1 MKRAMSI
8 VLATGAAIA
17 LGACSSDSTEPPDDG
32 GNGGGGGDVVEIRMQ
47 NTAFVAPSGGDDV
60 TVTVGT
66 RVQWVNLDGVQHTA
80 TSTSVPQ
87 GGAAFDSGLLGN
99 GDRFEFTPQV
109 AGTWVYFCEVHPG
122 IMVGATLTAT
132 AAVSNAS
139 SGNPPSSPNDPEGPG
154 YK

>member
-8 VLATGAAIA
+8 VLAIGAAIA
-17 LGACSSDSTEPPDDG
+17 PGACGGDSTEPAGDG
-32 GNGGGGGDVVEIRMQ
+32 GGGGGGGDVVEIRMQ

-60 TVTVGT
+60 TVAIGT
-66 RVQWVNLDGVQHTA
+66 TVQWVNLDGVQHTA
-80 TSTSVPQ
+80 TSTSVPA
-87 GGAAFDSGLLGN
+87 GGVAFDSGLLGN

-132 AAVSNAS
+132 SADSNAS
-139 SGNPPSSPNDPEGPG
+139 SDDPPSSPNDPEGPG